1 MVGLVRTS
9 GWLIPLLLCFLWTS
23 TATAQLLTPGQR
35 IRVTAP
41 EYQSE
46 RLVGELLRL
55 DRDSLVL
62 ESDGERRALSRPV
75 VTLVETF
82 GGRHGHTGYG
92 ALIGG
97 LLVGVAG
104 GLEWR
109 RNPSQCQGSGN
120 YEQVC
125 AIVLGAA
132 VLAGVALGALIGTA
146 IRHDDWI
153 PLPAGSVGVNTSS
166 LGGWRLQYGPSVVL
180 NRGQAIRP
188 QFSVALARTLW

>member
-9 GWLIPLLLCFLWTS
+9 GRLIPLLFCFLWTS
-23 TATAQLLTPGQR
+23 TATAQVLTPGQR

-55 DRDSLVL
+55 DQDSLVL
-62 ESDGERRALSRPV
+62 ESDGERQALSRPV

-97 LLVGVAG
+97 LLLGGAAG
-104 GLEWR
+104 LAWQQ
-109 RNPSQCQGSGN
+109 NPQDCRDSDA
-120 YEQVC
+120 
-125 AIVLGAA
+125 AICTVILGAA
-132 VLAGVALGALIGTA
+132 VLVGAGLGALIGMA

-153 PLPAGSVGVNTSS
+153 PLSSGSVGANA
-166 LGGWRLQYGPSVVL
+166 PSC
-180 NRGQAIRP
+180 
-188 QFSVALARTLW
+188 